1 MALVPQASMEYKSQQ
16 LHDKALEH
24 TAGGWGQHDSLL
36 IIKTLQKV
44 STIDVMAL
52 YEKYILLFS

>member
-1 MALVPQASMEYKSQQ
+1 MEYKSQQ
-16 LHDKALEH
+16 LHDKALER

-52 YEKYILLFS
+52 YEKYFLLFS